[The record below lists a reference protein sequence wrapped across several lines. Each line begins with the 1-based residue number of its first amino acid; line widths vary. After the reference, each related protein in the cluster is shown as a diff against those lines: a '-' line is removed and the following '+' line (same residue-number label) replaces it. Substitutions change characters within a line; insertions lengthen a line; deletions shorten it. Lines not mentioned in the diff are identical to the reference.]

1 MTRNETHNP
10 ALRNFLT
17 SALFLA
23 AALLIMFFRNPGI
36 FTHPEPFWEDMA
48 IFLGQEYS
56 TGFPGTLLITH
67 GAYIHLLP
75 RLIAWAAMGCGL
87 PYAIIVMN
95 LIVLLIKACT
105 FLLIF
110 RSREIT
116 SELIRW
122 ALIAYLVLLPFPVEI
137 YNNVTNLQWWLIY
150 LMAIVI
156 LRRETSVRGL
166 VLSCVILLLCGLT
179 GMNSVLFALPCAFL
193 SVMER
198 TRGTIVKSCAVI
210 ACGIVQLCFMVSSP
224 RVGEIAYSGELIDL
238 IDQFVN
244 RCIYHAFVNN
254 YSESFLNF
262 IVFLAWIALAALNLW
277 HYRKKPA
284 AWFIFLFSAVYFA
297 AIYYN
302 FLRRLTV
309 FEGVFIYGFERE
321 RYFVYPRVLTCLL
334 AVSSLDIL
342 IGRLL
347 RGHAGR
353 IQAAAGAAVSGA
365 LCLVLSPE
373 YHVPFPFHN
382 HWYEDVRK
390 FEEAAPGETV
400 HFRYETQ
407 CGCNTEGVCWICDL
421 REKE

>member
-87 PYAIIVMN
+87 PYAMIVMN

-137 YNNVTNLQWWLIY
+137 YNTVTNLQWWLIY

-277 HYRKKPA
+277 HCRKKPT

-297 AIYYN
+297 AIY
-302 FLRRLTV
+302 
-309 FEGVFIYGFERE
+309 
-321 RYFVYPRVLTCLL
+321 
-334 AVSSLDIL
+334 
-342 IGRLL
+342 
-347 RGHAGR
+347 
-353 IQAAAGAAVSGA
+353 GAIA
-365 LCLVLSPE
+365 
-373 YHVPFPFHN
+373 
-382 HWYEDVRK
+382 
-390 FEEAAPGETV
+390 
-400 HFRYETQ
+400 
-407 CGCNTEGVCWICDL
+407 
-421 REKE
+421 